1 MGTLGCVYRRVGGQE
16 FVVDSEARMRMVSK
30 RQLTLPSWR
39 RWGCRGILR
48 RWWRPIQRKSDSV
61 CQSGKYYL
69 TKFYWL
75 KKLQQFFQWRHSVK
89 NHGYTHHWT
98 SGEKPHLIR
107 NGKRI
112 DYSISNLMYH
122 LWFVVHQ
129 RFLLHLRFHFS
140 FHHRHPWS
148 HCVPKKKVRTANG
161 EVQTREEATV
171 FVKELDFFVNVMLL
185 EETTAVLPFG
195 KLCEV
200 WKELIHTSHFLVFAC
215 THNSGAH
222 DIRSRLVDRITSS
235 MLHVQ
240 CLVWSLFGSPLCTLH
255 RPSHLLLSFFWSSS
269 LSSMWVRYTP
279 LTRGSW
285 VNLPLDQRSKTTS
298 LRKWQEHQ
306 LQYIALRTTR
316 CPCINEFFYVIYTYL
331 FNIFIAGFCDLRGQ
345 SRSRK
350 KWKCDRILA
359 VKPIA

>member
-1 MGTLGCVYRRVGGQE
+1 
-16 FVVDSEARMRMVSK
+16 
-30 RQLTLPSWR
+30 
-39 RWGCRGILR
+39 
-48 RWWRPIQRKSDSV
+48 
-61 CQSGKYYL
+61 
-69 TKFYWL
+69 
-75 KKLQQFFQWRHSVK
+75 
-89 NHGYTHHWT
+89 
-98 SGEKPHLIR
+98 
-107 NGKRI
+107 
-112 DYSISNLMYH
+112 MYH

-222 DIRSRLVDRITSS
+222 DIRSRWLTASRHPCFMCSVWFDLSSALHFALFTVPLIFFVILLIFIFIFHVGQVHASHTRIMGKLTTGPAVKNYISPKMAGTSIAIYRTS
-235 MLHVQ
+235 YH
-240 CLVWSLFGSPLCTLH
+240 
-255 RPSHLLLSFFWSSS
+255 S
-269 LSSMWVRYTP
+269 LS
-279 LTRGSW
+279 
-285 VNLPLDQRSKTTS
+285 
-298 LRKWQEHQ
+298 
-306 LQYIALRTTR
+306 
-316 CPCINEFFYVIYTYL
+316 PCINEFFYVIYTYL